1 MNFNFLLF
9 RENQLGHYLINGLN
23 QTVCSV
29 TLNTGNT
36 LLCFERFREFFGNVL
51 PVFNITEKT
60 VLVQAIYV
68 KRVSWGSLY
77 VSYTLGSSCSNLSK
91 SYNHIWILAPCSF
104 RNLFT
109 SFCNMR
115 FEDAS
120 KLRLGKHVLVR
131 LKSTEPLLHLIK
143 LQYD

>member
-1 MNFNFLLF
+1 MDW
-9 RENQLGHYLINGLN
+9 
-23 QTVCSV
+23 TVCSE

-36 LLCFERFREFFGNVL
+36 LLCLERFPEFFGNVL
-51 PVFNITEKT
+51 PAFNITEQT
-60 VLVQAIYV
+60 VLIQAIYV
-68 KRVSWGSLY
+68 KWVSWGSLY
-77 VSYTLGSSCSNLSK
+77 VPSYFCSNLSK

-109 SFCNMR
+109 SFCNIR

-120 KLRLGKHVLVR
+120 KLRLGKHVLLR

-143 LQYD
+143 LQYDWSSLHSDYIYKN